1 MRPRGLLALLAAAV
15 LTSGLGLSLLLLP
28 AGMEK
33 LRLLSLSRNKIKKI
47 ERLEG
52 ACGSRLRKSC
62 YCGPALLLTSCPLPS
77 DDADVAD
84 TLEELWLSYNAIT
97 SLDGLAPCK
106 KLQVLYLGNNKI
118 ADWAELDKLAALP
131 ELR

>member
-1 MRPRGLLALLAAAV
+1 MLTLFAA
-15 LTSGLGLSLLLLP
+15 
-28 AGMEK
+28 
-33 LRLLSLSRNKIKKI
+33 
-47 ERLEG
+47 
-52 ACGSRLRKSC
+52 GSAS
-62 YCGPALLLTSCPLPS
+62 
-77 DDADVAD
+77 ADVAE

-97 SLDGLAPCK
+97 SLDGLAACK